1 MQSSLEMGWE
11 EPEWLLPFDHM
22 RVGES
27 FFIPTLQPA
36 KLMYVIETRA
46 KVAGVRVKCFP
57 VTQDGYLGVKTWR
70 TR

>member
-1 MQSSLEMGWE
+1 MGWE